1 MRFDKTPEEAAAI
14 GRKIYAGIRE
24 ELEANH
30 WGRLVV
36 IDINSGDYEVGD
48 YEGESSDVKITKRLF
63 KRRPDAHTWAE
74 LVGKEL
80 YVSARLSWRQTME
93 LLVSQ
98 AEPAN
103 D

>member
-1 MRFDKTPEEAAAI
+1 MQYDRTPEEAAAI
-14 GRKIYAGIRE
+14 GRKIYAGMQA

-48 YEGESSDVKITKRLF
+48 YAGESSDLALTKQLL
-63 KRRPDAHTWAE
+63 KRRPDANPWAE
-74 LVGKEL
+74 VIGKENAL
-80 YVSARLSWRQTME
+80 AVRLSWRQTMWV
-93 LLVSQ
+93 L
-98 AEPAN
+98 AEEKKRRH